1 MSDKLRI
8 DEREKLTLREAE
20 ESPLEYRKNLASESE
35 NCETAPG
42 GINESTTDSYR
53 DSDAHAKLNTC
64 KNNGADNS
72 RRQQSAGGESKNI
85 NASTRN
91 SQQNNVHPQLDAQQ
105 SNVDQQSNAHSQSY
119 DHPKGNAPSQ
129 IYDHLKGNDHSQS
142 DPIPKTLRDQNSKN
156 NQPNQHSQAS
166 EQDSRSNETL
176 VALAMHPDTP
186 EKEWLQACHELNLR
200 NIPLPYK
207 PPKRINKARRIQL
220 AALAILLCT
229 ACGAVAGSF
238 WQKNIAT
245 APGLVE
251 PPYNQTAAMIQ
262 TATVRDRVTWRLAN
276 VINERGMSKS
286 ETAKVL
292 GTTEET
298 VEKIMHG
305 NSSAVPLE
313 KKIQML
319 FALDVPV
326 SVNFNQNKNWQ
337 RSGSGEITM
346 EDYGEAVKYY
356 TRLIALS
363 PNNAGAYFGRA
374 EAESELKNYE
384 QAIKD
389 YTQSY
394 KLDPSFTSAI
404 NNRENVFLTLGRYED
419 ALKDNDELIRLE
431 PSDWSNYSMRGII
444 LHSLGKLDEALKNLN
459 KAVEMA
465 PQRPG
470 PLCNR
475 ASLLEEMHRD
485 KEAIRDYSRI
495 LEVDPTYSYAREK
508 LDQLTNKIR
517 K

>member
-1 MSDKLRI
+1 MSDKLKI
-8 DEREKLTLREAE
+8 DEREKLTLREAKD
-20 ESPLEYRKNLASESE
+20 SPLESRGDLASENE

-42 GINESTTDSYR
+42 GTDESANDSYK
-53 DSDAHAKLNTC
+53 DSDAHARLNTSE
-64 KNNGADNS
+64 NNGADNS
-72 RRQQSAGGESKNI
+72 RRQQSAAGESKNI
-85 NASTRN
+85 NASIRN
-91 SQQNNVHPQLDAQQ
+91 SQQTNVHPQSDAQQ
-105 SNVDQQSNAHSQSY
+105 SNVDQQSNAHSQNY
-119 DHPKGNAPSQ
+119 HHPQ
-129 IYDHLKGNDHSQS
+129 GNDHSQS
-142 DPIPKTLRDQNSKN
+142 DPTQQTRRDQSSQN
-156 NQPNQHSQAS
+156 NQQNQQSQAS
-166 EQDSRSNETL
+166 DQDSRSNETL

-200 NIPLPYK
+200 DIPLPYK

-220 AALAILLCT
+220 ASLAILLCT
-229 ACGAVAGSF
+229 VCGAIAGSF
-238 WQKNIAT
+238 WQKNITT
-245 APGLVE
+245 APGLAE

-298 VEKIMHG
+298 IEKIMQG

-337 RSGSGEITM
+337 RSGSGEITK

-363 PNNAGAYFGRA
+363 PNDAGAYFGRA
-374 EAESELKNYE
+374 KAESELKNYE

-389 YTQSY
+389 YSQSY
-394 KLDPSFTSAI
+394 KLDQSFTSAI